1 MGFCGCAGDDGKSY
15 IKKNLALHEDL
26 QLMIKTGKIHP
37 TSQVKFPLE
46 KFADA
51 YQIVQSRRSL
61 GKVTLDP

>member
-1 MGFCGCAGDDGKSY
+1 
-15 IKKNLALHEDL
+15 
-26 QLMIKTGKIHP
+26 MIKTGKIHP

-61 GKVTLDP
+61 GKVTLEP